1 MGINKKVERRE
12 RKREA
17 KALAA
22 AKLDQSIEK
31 ELLERLKK
39 VNDGSDDDGWRDALI
54 IDVWSGDRSGGR
66 GVMMDGMEGWR
77 DGCVRGFARP
87 LSRYD

>member
-39 VNDGSDDDGWRDALI
+39 VKKGW
-54 IDVWSGDRSGGR
+54 W
-66 GVMMDGMEGWR
+66 
-77 DGCVRGFARP
+77 CVCVCV
-87 LSRYD
+87 